1 MVTSPYNAAQIAS
14 VLFHSPLSYAKSKSP
29 DQTPRVSAS
38 DLGLHCLLEHYAL
51 FKWVSED
58 VCTTCTESAVSCRW
72 LCRFFGGTKVPGY
85 KAIIE
90 FCVH

>member
-1 MVTSPYNAAQIAS
+1 MVTSPYNATQIAS
-14 VLFHSPLSYAKSKSP
+14 VLFHSPLSYAKRKSP

-58 VCTTCTESAVSCRW
+58 VCPTCTESAVSCRW
-72 LCRFFGGTKVPGY
+72 LCRFFGLFVLTGLKSLGTKP
-85 KAIIE
+85 
-90 FCVH
+90 